1 MLTEAE
7 YKSECQMINYTPYL
21 ALTGE
26 LWTVFCEDSGENWL
40 RYNGTALYVCGV
52 PGSLE
57 TSYSNED

>member
-1 MLTEAE
+1 
-7 YKSECQMINYTPYL
+7 MINYTPYL